1 MLSHYCS
8 PFLQK
13 ARHLL
18 YTLFLIVPAFCCF
31 GQYNAAFDSS
41 LRATIAIDNPG
52 KRLAALTSL
61 IEESNATSALQNIS
75 FGNALLNAAREA
87 GHDTDLYKA
96 HNELCLAYQRSSDF
110 ERAIKHGLEAAVN
123 AEKRKDYPD
132 QVTSLE
138 YVGVTYGMMARM
150 SNNKADVEKSFYYC
164 QKALEI
170 ARTQHLKAEVPF
182 LLMSSGNI
190 HAMNNQYDT
199 AISFYRQA
207 IAYLEEHR
215 KNGTMQMYVNMGI
228 ALTLK
233 KDYDAALAA
242 YRHADSIVVRLK
254 MGDPYRLTIAI
265 NQAILYGYMGR
276 FQESEQAGRKILATA
291 RQSGAVSIEAD
302 MLDHLKDIFRKQGR
316 YQEALDLADSL
327 AAVKARILNTE
338 KTSQVAEMQARYD
351 AGVKD
356 QQIASQQLTIRQN
369 RRQNLLLWG
378 GIGLLCIVGGAAF
391 AGWRRSRQLNRKIT
405 IQGQQLLEQKTELQQ
420 MNEVKDQ
427 LFSVIGHDLRTPVN
441 SLISYATLLD
451 EVGDLPPEK
460 TKQYSAD
467 LRQALGYVAVLME
480 NLLQFAKT
488 QMQATQP
495 YAEVIILSDI
505 ATHTARLLQPA
516 MIAKNIR
523 FTTDFAEDSHA
534 FADED
539 MTELVL
545 RNLISNAIKFSAAGG
560 HIAIIIKPHDDQ
572 FIRCTVQD
580 QGIGMSPEMV
590 AIWNDPGGASPMRS
604 TKGTR
609 HEKGAG
615 LGLMLSKRFAGIMG
629 GRLLVESEEG
639 KGSACSLLLPRRNP
653 LAAGGSIIS

>member
-1 MLSHYCS
+1 MLHLYCT
-8 PFLQK
+8 PFLQR
-13 ARHLL
+13 ARYLL
-18 YTLFLIVPAFCCF
+18 SILFLVVPSFYCF
-31 GQYNAAFDSS
+31 GQYNPVFDSS
-41 LRATIAIDNPG
+41 LRAAIAIDNPG
-52 KRLAALTSL
+52 KRLAALTPL
-61 IEESNATSALQNIS
+61 IEESNATSTLQNIS

-110 ERAIKHGLEAAVN
+110 EQSIKHGLEAAVN

-132 QVTSLE
+132 QVTSLA
-138 YVGVTYGMMARM
+138 YVGITYAGMARM

-164 QKALEI
+164 HKALQIAKTQNLKTEI
-170 ARTQHLKAEVPF
+170 PF

-190 HAMNNQYDT
+190 YAMDNQYDT

-207 IAYLEEHR
+207 IDYLEKHR
-215 KNGTMQMYVNMGI
+215 KNGSMQMYINMGI

-242 YRHADSIVVRLK
+242 YRRADSIVVRQK
-254 MGDPYRLTIAI
+254 MGDPYRLSIAI

-276 FQESEQAGRKILATA
+276 FQESEQSARKILATA

-316 YQEALDLADSL
+316 YQEALDFADSL

-356 QQIASQQLTIRQN
+356 QQIAGQQLTIRQN
-369 RRQNLLLWG
+369 KRQNMILLG
-378 GIGLLCIVGGAAF
+378 GIGLVCIVGAVAF
-391 AGWRRSRQLNRKIT
+391 AGWRRSSRLNREIT
-405 IQGQQLLEQKTELQQ
+405 IQRQQLVEQKTELQQ

-427 LFSVIGHDLRTPVN
+427 LFSVIGHDLRTPIN

-495 YAEVIILSDI
+495 YAEMISLSDV

-516 MIAKNIR
+516 MASKNISLI
-523 FTTDFAEDSHA
+523 TDFAEDGDA
-534 FADED
+534 YADED
-539 MTELVL
+539 MTELIL
-545 RNLISNAIKFSAAGG
+545 RNLISNAVKFSAANG
-560 HIAIIIKPHDDQ
+560 HITIMIKPHDDQ
-572 FIRCTVQD
+572 FICCTVQD
-580 QGIGMSPEMV
+580 QGTGMNPELV

-615 LGLMLSKRFAGIMG
+615 IGLMLSKRFAGIMG
-629 GRLLVESEEG
+629 GQLLVESEQG
-639 KGSACSLLLPRRNP
+639 KGSAFSLLLPRSSP
-653 LAAGGSIIS
+653 LA